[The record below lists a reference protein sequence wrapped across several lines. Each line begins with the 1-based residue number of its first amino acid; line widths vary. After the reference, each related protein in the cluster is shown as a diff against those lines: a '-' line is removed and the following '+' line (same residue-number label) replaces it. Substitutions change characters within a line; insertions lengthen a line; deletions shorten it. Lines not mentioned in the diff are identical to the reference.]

1 MACPLCHSRKPRRR
15 CPALRETICPVCC
28 GTKRLVEIAC
38 PRECPY
44 LAGADAHPPAAVR
57 RQRQRDFEFAASLV
71 HRVSDGAYALILRL
85 QDLVARYRPTTIPA
99 LTDPDVAEACAT
111 LAATLETSVKGIIYE
126 HQAQSLPAQ
135 RLAAELRAAVQ
146 ALSKGQ
152 PASAVERDAA
162 QALRRMEAGAK
173 SAAAALGG
181 GPHAYLDFVD
191 RLPRELAASGG
202 EGEGRPG
209 PPAVGP
215 DSGPG
220 ARSPLILP

>member
-1 MACPLCHSRKPRRR
+1 MACPLCRTRKPRRR
-15 CPALRETICPVCC
+15 CPALGETICPVCC

-38 PRECPY
+38 PRDCPY
-44 LAGADAHPPAAVR
+44 LAGAEAHPPAAVR

-71 HRVSDGAYALILRL
+71 HQVTDGAYALILSL
-85 QDLVARYRPTTIPA
+85 QDLVARYRPTAIPA

-111 LAATLETSVKGIIYE
+111 LAATLETSAKGIIYE
-126 HQAQSLPAQ
+126 HQARSLPAQ
-135 RLAAELRAAVQ
+135 RLAAELRGAVEG
-146 ALSKGQ
+146 LSRGQ

-181 GPHAYLDFVD
+181 SPHAYLDFLD
-191 RLPRELAASGG
+191 RLPRELAATAG
-202 EGEGRPG
+202 EAEGAA
-209 PPAVGP
+209 PARAAGP

-220 ARSPLILP
+220 ARSSLILP